1 MFSHKPLGLVL
12 CFHMQITLTPETQQL
27 VERMLKEGRYRN
39 LDVLIQAGVAM
50 LTEPLPA
57 ELDEETLDA
66 IDEAEDQIERGE
78 VYAWDDVKKRM
89 DERLAAKRA
98 PL

>member
-1 MFSHKPLGLVL
+1 MFCHKPFGLVL

-39 LDVLIQAGVAM
+39 LDELIQAGVAM

-78 VYAWDDVKKRM
+78 VYSLEQVSQHMK
-89 DERLAAKRA
+89 EILAAKRA
-98 PL
+98 AL